1 MPVHCNSSTT
11 RELGFASTLR
21 GHQKNEIPKRCSL
34 SVLFEPWLAQGNGLI
49 TAPSAL
55 WELRCLEDELPHRAR
70 VGQSSTARLQRST
83 QVLTWNSAD
92 LDEVPIH
99 HHHGCEDGFRAPTY
113 QATSFRAFENLPA
126 IAYDA
131 LAVDLKRVAPY
142 SAASDDHGVR
152 VRSTPGPDRER
163 TGPRRRTSGPRP
175 H

>member
-1 MPVHCNSSTT
+1 MGCSNQGWCPCRNWTCNRVSAHHNTVIMTSEMTHQLDPVPGHCNSSTT
-11 RELGFASTLR
+11 SEFGFASTLR

-92 LDEVPIH
+92 LDEAPIH
-99 HHHGCEDGFRAPTY
+99 HHHGCEDGFRAPTH
-113 QATSFRAFENLPA
+113 QATSFRAF
-126 IAYDA
+126 
-131 LAVDLKRVAPY
+131 
-142 SAASDDHGVR
+142 
-152 VRSTPGPDRER
+152 
-163 TGPRRRTSGPRP
+163 
-175 H
+175 